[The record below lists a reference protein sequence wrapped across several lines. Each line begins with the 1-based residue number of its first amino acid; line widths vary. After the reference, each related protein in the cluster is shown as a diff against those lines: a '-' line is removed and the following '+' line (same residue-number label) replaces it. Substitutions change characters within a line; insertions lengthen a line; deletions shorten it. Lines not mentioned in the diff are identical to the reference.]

1 MAFFS
6 PTEFRNA
13 ARGLVRTPTVAV
25 SAILCLALG
34 IGATTAISSAISRAL
49 LRPLPFRDPDR
60 LVAVHRTTPNSGPQG
75 TWPSSVANYLDLAR
89 GTRQLTDLAA
99 TSQGTALVSLSSEA
113 VQARQLYVTG
123 GMFPMLGVG
132 RRRAD

>member
-13 ARGLVRTPTVAV
+13 ARALIRTPTVAA

-34 IGATTAISSAISRAL
+34 IGATAAISSAINRAL
-49 LRPLPFRDPDR
+49 LQAPPFRNPDR
-60 LVAVHRTTPNSGPQG
+60 LVAVFRTTPNSGPQG

-89 GTRQLTDLAA
+89 EARRGSGDRRQD
-99 TSQGTALVSLSSEA
+99 ALDRRNSHDDHRHH
-113 VQARQLYVTG
+113 AR
-123 GMFPMLGVG
+123 
-132 RRRAD
+132 